1 MDKNSDDKR
10 GMVIMDIDGVIN
22 SFSNRR
28 FYLSFVY
35 KSIKNLS
42 KIHGRRHLLKKLPEL
57 RNAGGPNGLFR
68 FIRDY
73 CGDQKTFEQYNRKLV
88 NDLNFDLIA
97 PDPSLRAFM
106 KRLNKYGDI
115 MVRSDGLSAVAG
127 AVWMRV
133 MENKPSADIKKS
145 LLSGEK
151 LPSYTEAFFEGK
163 KIAFSGIDDNN
174 MRLKTDMESWKDF
187 AKRYDFDIQKSVLI
201 DDSRSNVR
209 IGKALGMTT
218 VHVSKL
224 DSFLQGTPL
233 KNLMARS
240 LSDILGTRM
249 SETLRHCQIAY
260 GKKVDVKTL
269 FRTLLEKTSG
279 FKYGNIFKHNRES
292 CR

>member
-1 MDKNSDDKR
+1 M
-10 GMVIMDIDGVIN
+10 
-22 SFSNRR
+22 
-28 FYLSFVY
+28 
-35 KSIKNLS
+35 
-42 KIHGRRHLLKKLPEL
+42 LKKLPEL

-151 LPSYTEAFFEGK
+151 LPSYTEASFEGK

-187 AKRYDFDIQKSVLI
+187 AERYDFDIHKSVLI

-218 VHVSKL
+218 VRVSKL

-240 LSDILGTRM
+240 LSDILGARM

-279 FKYGNIFKHNRES
+279 FKYNNIFKHNRES